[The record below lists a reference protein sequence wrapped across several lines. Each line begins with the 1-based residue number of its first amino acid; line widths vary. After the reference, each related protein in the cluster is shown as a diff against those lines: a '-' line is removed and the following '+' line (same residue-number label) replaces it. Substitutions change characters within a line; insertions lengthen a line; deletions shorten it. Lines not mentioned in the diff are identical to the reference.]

1 MERFF
6 YLGDPSRFL
15 SGDLDRKERVSF
27 ISDFSLNSFLDKK
40 EKIPFDYLI
49 LDTRAGEKILLGW
62 LRELESHP
70 SLPAVIL
77 AADGEYTDSEEIG
90 DHPLLAGVYR
100 GVTLMADLILGC
112 RRLGD
117 EKKRGNLGFY
127 SSKTSYLGIIGISR
141 PIREL
146 WEKIDRFSQFR
157 EYSVLILGENGTG
170 KDLVARA
177 LYRRGHEESEP
188 YVIYQASASGEALM
202 ASDLFG
208 VRKGAYTGSENREGL
223 LSRANGGIFFLDEVG
238 TLSPTNQ
245 TALLRVL
252 EDGEF
257 RPLGAASLVPSRF
270 RFFSATN
277 EDIALA
283 VDEGRFRQDLYFR
296 INTLVLRVPPLRER
310 KEDIPLLAD
319 HFVREEGWHKSFTP
333 SALKKLQRHDWPG
346 NVREL
351 LNVVRRSL
359 VESDSPSTIEACHI
373 IWE

>member
-100 GVTLMADLILGC
+100 GVPLMADLILGC